1 MLASYCGICG
11 KPFQS
16 TDTFCAGCGTP
27 RDDTN
32 VSNTTLASAPNAP
45 TVLSSPAP
53 LGRTPQAAESVNISK
68 APAAVCELEIG
79 GQICGVQAV
88 GRCTTCGRAFCATHQ
103 AWNGQTYYLKQT
115 YYLNQCAPCL
125 AKAQADEEKRRQ
137 EAAAKYRAKENEARE
152 YIQSGSAR
160 TALLTAGV
168 QPVNIYQTQR
178 KEEKKGFFGGYQWV
192 EVVTS
197 VRHGWVLGPFH
208 WGDINGGI
216 RYPYARLT
224 ALLDLDRVE
233 FTQVIPY
240 RESYQELEGDRGNS
254 KIHDSEIIE
263 VAEAIKRLI
272 DLNHLGVQSIFTRRL
287 PAKHDNPPSERQ
299 VLAGRSGFLR
309 IEEGEEPGRIYE
321 IHKEAFLIGNF
332 EASDINLTRTGNV
345 STNEHAIVMNL
356 GNGNYALKPSS
367 GVKINGQKLDKDQL
381 YPLQEG
387 DCIQVRVFLKDQLGQ
402 TGLLESQTVL
412 VFGTK

>member
-1 MLASYCGICG
+1 MLASYCGNCG

-16 TDTFCAGCGTP
+16 TDRFCAGCGTP

-53 LGRTPQAAESVNISK
+53 LGRTPQAAESVNILK

-103 AWNGQTYYLKQT
+103 AWNGQTYYL
-115 YYLNQCAPCL
+115 NQCAPCL

-137 EAAAKYRAKENEARE
+137 EAAAKHRAKENEARE

-178 KEEKKGFFGGYQWV
+178 KEEKKGLFGRYQWV

-208 WGDINGGI
+208 WDVGEYGA
-216 RYPYARLT
+216 RRLT
-224 ALLDLDRVE
+224 ALLDLDQVE
-233 FTQVIPY
+233 FTWVTPY
-240 RESYQELEGDRGNS
+240 LESYKELGVAQLGDDRDICKIS
-254 KIHDSEIIE
+254 KYEILE

-272 DLNHLGVQSIFTRRL
+272 ELNRLGVQSIFTRRL

-332 EASDINLTRTGNV
+332 RKSDINLTRTGNV

-356 GNGNYALKPSS
+356 GNGNYALRASS
-367 GVKINGQKLDKDQL
+367 EVKINGQKLDEDQL